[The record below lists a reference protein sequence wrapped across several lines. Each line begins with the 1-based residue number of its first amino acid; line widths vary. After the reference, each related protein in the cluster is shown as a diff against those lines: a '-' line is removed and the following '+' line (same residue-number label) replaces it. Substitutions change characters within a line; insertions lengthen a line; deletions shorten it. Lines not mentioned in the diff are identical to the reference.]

1 MVTKPK
7 NPVKKSPVKKS
18 PARKSPARKSP
29 AKKPVDNKPPVV
41 HNNSRAHAAQVAAK
55 AFVNSNKT
63 LHSIVNNM
71 YATAGEVK
79 LLIKDKA
86 SQEKAKKILLKMT
99 IGLIRM
105 IDRMSDR
112 MVTNG
117 YTVRVSTSL
126 DRNNSRVN
134 NIRHLSA
141 YTRTPSLP
149 EAWKNMAKERQMLVK
164 IGTTCK
170 QY

>member
-1 MVTKPK
+1 M
-7 NPVKKSPVKKS
+7 
-18 PARKSPARKSP
+18 
-29 AKKPVDNKPPVV
+29 
-41 HNNSRAHAAQVAAK
+41 
-55 AFVNSNKT
+55 KT

-86 SQEKAKKILLKMT
+86 SQEKAKKMLLKMI

-112 MVTNG
+112 MVKNG
-117 YTVRVSTSL
+117 YVVRVSTSL

-149 EAWKNMAKERQMLVK
+149 GAYENMAKARRMLVK
-164 IGTTCK
+164 LGTTCK
-170 QY
+170 QH